1 MGKLKL
7 LFGLLLAVPLLIGI
21 AVSDDEIAEE
31 PIADEVV
38 EQVCET

>member
-7 LFGLLLAVPLLIGI
+7 LFGLLIAVPLLVGAAI
-21 AVSDDEIAEE
+21 SDDDMASE
-31 PIADEVV
+31 PATEEVV